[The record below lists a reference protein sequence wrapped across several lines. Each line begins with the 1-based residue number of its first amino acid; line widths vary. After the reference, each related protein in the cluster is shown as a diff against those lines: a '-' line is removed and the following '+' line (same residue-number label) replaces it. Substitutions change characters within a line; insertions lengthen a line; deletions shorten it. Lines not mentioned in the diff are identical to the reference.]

1 MPDAHRLAFAAQ
13 PWLDR
18 FTAALPRGGAILDL
32 GCGGGEPIARY
43 LIDHGFHLT
52 GVDSDAATIDLARTR
67 FPRDIWIHADMRIA
81 VIDGQFDGIIAWDSL
96 IGLSRA
102 DQAVMVDR
110 TATWLKPGGRLLFN
124 AEGDGGDPGP
134 TPGSTEVS
142 ATIARRGLIEMAHVV
157 RDPACGG
164 ADVWLARK
172 V

>member
-1 MPDAHRLAFAAQ
+1 VPDAHRLAFAAQ

-43 LIDHGFHLT
+43 LIDHGFRLT
-52 GVDSDAATIDLARTR
+52 GIDSDAVAIGLARTR

-102 DQAVMVDR
+102 DQAMMADR
-110 TATWLKPGGRLLFN
+110 AALWLKPGGRLLFN
-124 AEGDGGDPGP
+124 AEGDGNDPGP
-134 TPGSTEVS
+134 IDVS
-142 ATIARRGLIEMAHVV
+142 AAIARRGLIEMAHVA
-157 RDPACGG
+157 REPACGG
-164 ADVWLARK
+164 TDVWLARK
-172 V
+172 A